1 MSEVIK
7 ISRKTVRK
15 AVRIAVRLLLAVA
28 CGLAIS
34 FLSPA
39 MPPQVFPT
47 PLWSTRKTN
56 SVAQSVLAAGAP
68 TPAQQHLLPLLV
80 PPPSTQEVAPPNPPQ
95 ELPTP
100 LSSNLVAENVAQA
113 VLTAIGPSSAQRN
126 PFPRQATPP
135 STHEQARPNPP
146 QQLVAPPSSSRRTQS
161 FEQPRVTAP
170 TAALA
175 PQEPMAQQ
183 APPPSTPE
191 QALPSA
197 PQVSYEAGQ
206 LTINAENATLA
217 DVMSLVHT
225 LMGADIDLP
234 ASASGERIW
243 VRLGPGPARKVL
255 ATLLGGTTLDF
266 VIQASNSD
274 TDPDGIQ
281 SVILTPRTSGPAT
294 STRAAA
300 PAARPLPPRLS
311 DTERRVTLPNHSAAE
326 TRVAEE
332 PVPPAPVPE
341 PAVSTDA
348 APVVPQSVPQP
359 APTGVVA
366 ASDAQASEAI
376 NPSTA
381 PKDQMMQ
388 SLQNMY
394 EQRKQMQLARTPSG
408 TN

>member
-1 MSEVIK
+1 MSEVIT

-68 TPAQQHLLPLLV
+68 TPAQQHLLPLRV
-80 PPPSTQEVAPPNPPQ
+80 PPPSTQEVAPPNPPR

-170 TAALA
+170 PPALA

-281 SVILTPRTSGPAT
+281 TVILTPRTSGPAVA
-294 STRAAA
+294 SARAVA

-311 DTERRVTLPNHSAAE
+311 DTERRVTFPNRSAAE
-326 TRVAEE
+326 ARVAEE
-332 PVPPAPVPE
+332 PVPPAPAPE

-348 APVVPQSVPQP
+348 APAVPQP
-359 APTGVVA
+359 APTGMVA
-366 ASDAQASEAI
+366 ASDAPASDAT
-376 NPSTA
+376 NPSA
-381 PKDQMMQ
+381 SPKDQMMQ
-388 SLQNMY
+388 SLQN
-394 EQRKQMQLARTPSG
+394 
-408 TN
+408 

>member
-1 MSEVIK
+1 MSEVIT

-68 TPAQQHLLPLLV
+68 TPAQPPLLPLVV

-126 PFPRQATPP
+126 SFPRQATPP

-255 ATLLGGTTLDF
+255 ATLLGGPTLAF

-281 SVILTPRTSGPAT
+281 TVILTPRPSGPAT

-348 APVVPQSVPQP
+348 APVLPQTPPQP
-359 APTGVVA
+359 APTAMVPA
-366 ASDAQASEAI
+366 PEAQVSEAI
-376 NPSTA
+376 PAASS
-381 PKDQMMQ
+381 KDQMMQ